1 LKIRSPRRHWRAER
15 SNRPARKTFASR
27 TARLKLKFMRRAMF
41 EDSTFESTGRIRTRS
56 RRWMMAAFLFNGSM
70 LLALVLIPLMYPE
83 ALPQQMM
90 NILLEAPRPPAPQ
103 PKPVVQ
109 QAPAQ
114 AFHGAPLMDGM
125 TLVAPRRIPRDIT
138 MISGPEAPVPTFFA
152 MDAGPDAA
160 TGIRQVFQGRGASVA
175 PGAPTGP
182 VRLPSVLA
190 AGMVL
195 EKVLPVYPAFAKA
208 AHVEGTV
215 VLQAMISRLGTVENL
230 RVISGHPML
239 QQAAM
244 DAVHSWRYRPYLL
257 NGQPVEVETTVNVIF
272 KMTQ

>member
-1 LKIRSPRRHWRAER
+1 
-15 SNRPARKTFASR
+15 
-27 TARLKLKFMRRAMF
+27 
-41 EDSTFESTGRIRTRS
+41 
-56 RRWMMAAFLFNGSM
+56 
-70 LLALVLIPLMYPE
+70 
-83 ALPQQMM
+83 
-90 NILLEAPRPPAPQ
+90 
-103 PKPVVQ
+103 
-109 QAPAQ
+109 
-114 AFHGAPLMDGM
+114 
-125 TLVAPRRIPRDIT
+125 
-138 MISGPEAPVPTFFA
+138 
-152 MDAGPDAA
+152 PDAA

-195 EKVLPVYPAFAKA
+195 EKVLPVYPALAKA